1 MDNYMRD
8 SGKYLG
14 ERKEKDVVKAA
25 KINTKRNMLNTYY

>member
-8 SGKYLG
+8 SGKYLR
-14 ERKEKDVVKAA
+14 ERKEKDVVKVA